1 MASETKYKRPR
12 LGRRRFP
19 LHHHLPHATGRTHS
33 LQTSNTSSTAPSHHP
48 RKRTHPPMRHPLPHV
63 RAQKGKLLAHGGVQ
77 RDPQIIHAHQLTQGT
92 RGPLC
97 IPPPPPPASTKSHP
111 HPLRHPGRGSP
122 PSKSQLHDYSME
134 KHTHLILQSRP

>member
-19 LHHHLPHATGRTHS
+19 LHHHLPHATGHTHS
-33 LQTSNTSSTAPSHHP
+33 LQTHHPPRPYAPS
-48 RKRTHPPMRHPLPHV
+48 PPEKEDSPPNAAPSAACV
-63 RAQKGKLLAHGGVQ
+63 RAQKGKLLAHRGVQ

-97 IPPPPPPASTKSHP
+97 IPPHPRRPQAPSHP

-122 PSKSQLHDYSME
+122 PSNSQLHS
-134 KHTHLILQSRP
+134 